1 MSKPTPL
8 SANSNAFPKSPSH
21 FVLGIRF
28 ARNQLRDGL
37 HQPAGERSRIKSP
50 QSRKFKFGGI
60 LRAKLGVVETHPNK
74 VIGSGLA
81 SRDFARPQVH
91 VQYEVQMIAHN
102 RPGVNAARENVAKL

>member
-1 MSKPTPL
+1 MDFINLRGNEVEL
-8 SANSNAFPKSPSH
+8 SHPRAESLNSVA
-21 FVLGIRF
+21 
-28 ARNQLRDGL
+28 
-37 HQPAGERSRIKSP
+37 
-50 QSRKFKFGGI
+50 

-74 VIGSGLA
+74 VTDSGLA